1 MGLSGR
7 QRSYRSQTSEQ
18 RLPTASTH
26 PSSAPWPRNESEGQS
41 QGTALPTTCAR
52 MPCFARGRVIRQAAS
67 FAVDVFGIGLL
78 EELADELHRA
88 LVWLLALPVA
98 VVAALLGARGG

>member
-1 MGLSGR
+1 M
-7 QRSYRSQTSEQ
+7 
-18 RLPTASTH
+18 
-26 PSSAPWPRNESEGQS
+26 
-41 QGTALPTTCAR
+41 
-52 MPCFARGRVIRQAAS
+52 IRQAAN
-67 FAVDVFGIGLL
+67 FAIDVFGIGLL